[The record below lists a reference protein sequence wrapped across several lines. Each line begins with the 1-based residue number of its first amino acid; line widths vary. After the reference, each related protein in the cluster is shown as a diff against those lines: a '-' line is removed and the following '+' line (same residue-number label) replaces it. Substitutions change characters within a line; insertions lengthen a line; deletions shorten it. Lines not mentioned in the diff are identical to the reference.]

1 MLLECNVCPL
11 YYIIER
17 LLNARQKKH
26 LCAFYQGYLES
37 GNKCSVA
44 GKWTIEEGKK
54 ERRKKK
60 RKEKK
65 REARPLICCTPSAM
79 RSCNMRNIKERVEER
94 REREERET
102 G

>member
-1 MLLECNVCPL
+1 MSSLLHYRKIAECQAK
-11 YYIIER
+11 E
-17 LLNARQKKH
+17 H
-26 LCAFYQGYLES
+26 LRAFYQGYLEF
-37 GNKCSVA
+37 GNKCSLV

-54 ERRKKK
+54 ERRNKK

-65 REARPLICCTPSAM
+65 RKARPLICCTPSAM

-94 REREERET
+94 REREEREGET